1 MGEANAPQIDAIYTR
16 DEAVLIVEMFENV
29 LDTYNIKVPSPEDD
43 EREPDNEAKL
53 YGSVYSDLLD
63 NVEASLIE
71 LLEKHDEDTEI
82 VTDEFSG
89 TI

>member
-1 MGEANAPQIDAIYTR
+1 MSDVRKPQSGAIYTR
-16 DEAVLIVEMFENV
+16 DEAMLIVKMFENV

-63 NVEASLIE
+63 NVEESLID
-71 LLEKHDEDTEI
+71 LLDRHKKHTVI

-89 TI
+89 TV

>member
-1 MGEANAPQIDAIYTR
+1 MSDVRKPQSGAIYTR
-16 DEAVLIVEMFENV
+16 DEAMLIVEMFENV

-63 NVEASLIE
+63 NVEKSLID
-71 LLEKHDEDTEI
+71 LLDRHKKHTVI

-89 TI
+89 TV

>member
-1 MGEANAPQIDAIYTR
+1 MSDVRKPQSGAIYTR
-16 DEAVLIVEMFENV
+16 DEAMLIVEMFENV

-53 YGSVYSDLLD
+53 YGSAYSDLLD
-63 NVEASLIE
+63 NVEESLID
-71 LLEKHDEDTEI
+71 LLDRHKKHTVI

-89 TI
+89 TV

>member
-1 MGEANAPQIDAIYTR
+1 MSDVRKPQSGAIYTR
-16 DEAVLIVEMFENV
+16 DEAMLIVEMFENV
-29 LDTYNIKVPSPEDD
+29 LDTYNIKAPSPEDD

-63 NVEASLIE
+63 NVEESLID
-71 LLEKHDEDTEI
+71 LLDRHKKHTVI

-89 TI
+89 TV

>member
-1 MGEANAPQIDAIYTR
+1 MGEATAPQSDAIYTR

-63 NVEASLIE
+63 NVEESLIE
-71 LLEKHDEDTEI
+71 LLNRRKKHTAI

-89 TI
+89 TV